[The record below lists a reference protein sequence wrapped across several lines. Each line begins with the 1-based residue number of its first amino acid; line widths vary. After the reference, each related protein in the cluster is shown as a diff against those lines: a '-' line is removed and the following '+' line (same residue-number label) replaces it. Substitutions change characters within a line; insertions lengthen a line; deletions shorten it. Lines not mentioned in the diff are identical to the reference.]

1 MLLQVLSLFLHHN
14 ENHIVFG
21 DHNRDYVALQINM
34 LIEIRHSQTRLN
46 RKWVKQNHVKV
57 ICQNELQLARR
68 LLTLRVMNW
77 WCDWSAMCNL

>member
-1 MLLQVLSLFLHHN
+1 MIICMLLQVLSLFLHHN

-46 RKWVKQNHVKV
+46 RK
-57 ICQNELQLARR
+57 
-68 LLTLRVMNW
+68 
-77 WCDWSAMCNL
+77 